1 MKKIFKNL
9 FLALSFSVFLA
20 APMVVVAAPLS
31 VSAAGVAECEKSF
44 LGIPPWYRGLTEKR
58 ENVQT
63 KVMEC
68 HLVDPSTLTNKL
80 QSFITI
86 IILNVIQ
93 IGLTIVGIAAFF
105 FMLYGGFQFL
115 TGGSNP
121 SQVEAARK
129 SILNAAI
136 GLVISFGAVA
146 IVNLVF
152 GVLKP

>member
-1 MKKIFKNL
+1 MKKTLKTIFLTAL
-9 FLALSFSVFLA
+9 FMLS
-20 APMVVVAAPLS
+20 VAGPAVTIATPTQ
-31 VSAAGVAECEKSF
+31 VSAAGVNCEKTF
-44 LGIPPWYRGLTEKR
+44 LGIPPWYRGLTEVKT
-58 ENVQT
+58 NPQT
-63 KVMEC
+63 KADEC
-68 HLVDPSTLTNKL
+68 AIVDPAGLTNGI

-86 IILNVIQ
+86 IVLNVIQ
-93 IGLTIVGIAAFF
+93 IGLTVVGIIAFF

-121 SQVEAARK
+121 SQIENARK